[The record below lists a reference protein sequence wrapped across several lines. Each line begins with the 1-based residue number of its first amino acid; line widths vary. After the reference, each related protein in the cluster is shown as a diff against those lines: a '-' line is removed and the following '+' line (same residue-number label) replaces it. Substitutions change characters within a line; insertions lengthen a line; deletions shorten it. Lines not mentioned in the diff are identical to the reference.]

1 MNKNKLIFF
10 NYTQIENLNLEYF
23 TILHKNTVLGS
34 NRDFF
39 PKLKQKPYWKT
50 NDNEWTQKVP
60 YRTFCLVTKPLTI
73 EPLKRVLYRTF

>member
-1 MNKNKLIFF
+1 MLKMNKNKLIFF

-39 PKLKQKPYWKT
+39 PKLKQKPY
-50 NDNEWTQKVP
+50 
-60 YRTFCLVTKPLTI
+60 
-73 EPLKRVLYRTF
+73 